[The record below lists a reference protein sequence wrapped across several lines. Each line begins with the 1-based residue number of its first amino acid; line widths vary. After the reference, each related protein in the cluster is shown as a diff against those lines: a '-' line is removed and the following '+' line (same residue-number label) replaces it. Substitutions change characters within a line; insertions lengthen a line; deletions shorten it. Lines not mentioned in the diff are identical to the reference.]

1 MKLKGISIF
10 EQHIEKVFVGI
21 IFLALLVILAW
32 QFLAGQSTIKVGT
45 RDGVPLG
52 EAWGAVAEEARRVQA
67 KLESTQTPQDV
78 DATAAVEPI
87 VKFNETFR
95 GPVSPARALASAIGE
110 AANVGNVGAGAPSS
124 IAPLAELVIPGPST
138 PFGAAHLTLISPVE
152 AQNPDV
158 AAVLPPAMPFDKAG
172 VTVEA
177 TISGAAIL
185 EALTADPDGQAG
197 PIRAMP
203 RHWWDGSIQI
213 LDVLMEREELT
224 PTGEWTG
231 LTTIAPLPGRFS
243 MRSDL
248 EQPFDGAAQLKERAR
263 LATEYAE
270 YIRRPQ
276 YYASAMGEKWMT
288 PTDRRDADEKLA
300 AQAGTADEATR
311 IRRQIADLQGRQ
323 RRVEQDLANLAAGGQ
338 RPPPPSP
345 PPGGGGGGG
354 GGGKGAGG
362 GGGGGGGG
370 DRNQPRDTRD
380 TTDVRRKQLESRIT
394 ELQREIARLV
404 ERLRGMGEDVSMNG
418 PQDAGT
424 APQPEPDSANRTEAP
439 LLENP
444 SIRLWAH
451 DVFVERGKTYRYRLR
466 VVLNNPMFGQG
477 NVMID
482 EQKPWSLQPMVQSAP
497 SEWSEPVRVD
507 DESYFF
513 ITSANPVTPLN
524 RTAGARAEM
533 FIFKWGRWRKG
544 DVQLEPGDRLR
555 AEVKYPDLSGLIA
568 ALPIEPGAQPG
579 QPAVP
584 PPPPLAQPGPS
595 GRLPGQPPAPSPPP
609 NPNREDRRDPGG
621 RLPGPGGVPP
631 RPDQPA
637 PDQPKPAQLPMLT
650 ERVAV
655 DAIFLSVASAQA
667 VEAAGSTR
675 SGMVAY
681 LRDQTGAV
689 VPRYPDLEKASTIL
703 ARLAHSVS
711 QAGSDIQAEQPDKP
725 VDVPRPPGRDR
736 EPPPPPGG
744 GGGGG
749 GGA

>member
-1 MKLKGISIF
+1 MKLKGISVF

-21 IFLALLVILAW
+21 IFIALLVILAW
-32 QFLAGQSTIKVGT
+32 QFLAGQSTIKVGN

-67 KLESTQTPQDV
+67 RLESTEPPKDV
-78 DATAAVEPI
+78 DASAAVEPI

-95 GPVSPARALASAIGE
+95 GPVSPAKALAVAIGE
-110 AANVGNVGAGAPSS
+110 AANVGNVGADAPSS

-138 PFGAAHLTLISPVE
+138 PIGTSQLTLISPVE

-158 AAVLPPAMPFDKAG
+158 AKVLPAAMPYDKAG
-172 VTVEA
+172 VTIEA
-177 TISGAAIL
+177 TVDGTSIL
-185 EALTADPDGQAG
+185 EALTADPDGPAG
-197 PIRAMP
+197 PTRAMP

-213 LDVLMEREELT
+213 LDVVMEREELT

-243 MRSDL
+243 LREDL
-248 EQPFDGAAQLKERAR
+248 KQPFEGAAQLKERAR
-263 LATEYAE
+263 LATDYAE
-270 YIRRPQ
+270 SIRRPQ
-276 YYASAMGEKWMT
+276 YYASAIGERWMT
-288 PTDRRDADEKLA
+288 PTERRDADEKLA

-311 IRRQIADLQGRQ
+311 IRRQIADLQGRLK
-323 RRVEQDLANLAAGGQ
+323 RVEQDLANLGAGGQ

-345 PPGGGGGGG
+345 PPGGGGGGA
-354 GGGKGAGG
+354 GGKGAGG

-370 DRNQPRDTRD
+370 GDRNPPRDTRD
-380 TTDVRRKQLESRIT
+380 NTEARRKQLENRVA
-394 ELQREIARLV
+394 ELQREMARLV
-404 ERLRGMGEDVSMNG
+404 ERLRGMGEDVSMYG
-418 PQDAGT
+418 PLDAGA
-424 APQPEPDSANRTEAP
+424 APQEDPAAANKPEAA

-444 SIRLWAH
+444 SVRIWSH

-466 VVLNNPMFGQG
+466 IVLNNPMFGQG
-477 NVMID
+477 NVMVE
-482 EQKPWSLQPMVQSAP
+482 EQKPWSLLPVVESAP

-524 RTAGARAEM
+524 RTPGARAEM

-555 AEVKYPDLSGLIA
+555 ADVKYPDISALIA
-568 ALPIEPGAQPG
+568 ALPIDPAQQPG
-579 QPAVP
+579 QPNLP
-584 PPPPLAQPGPS
+584 PPPPLAQPGPG

-609 NPNREDRRDPGG
+609 NPSRDDRRDPGG
-621 RLPGPGGVPP
+621 RLPGPGGVP

-650 ERVAV
+650 ERIAV

-667 VEAAGSTR
+667 VEAAGTTR

-681 LRDQTGAV
+681 LRDQRGEV
-689 VPRYPDLEKASTIL
+689 VPRYPDLEKGSMTL

-711 QAGSDIQAEQPDKP
+711 QANSDFQAEQPDKP

-744 GGGGG
+744 SGGGG